1 MAFDVHDYVPPERE
15 WLLLTGQTGLVFAPR
30 VMSDRQLIP
39 EPQTAADNA
48 AVSSFLDEKGGLTD
62 PWGFCKDVL
71 GWPADRILGAPEQ
84 TPFPDGLGLLLT
96 EHDTLLEPHWGI
108 RDRGGD
114 WQVWVRVEEV
124 GIRPDERGALAG
136 WEATPAQR
144 FERLL
149 RERQI
154 PAGLL
159 ITDHEIRLIHAPRGE
174 TSGWIS
180 WRPVDLTTTAGRPM
194 LGGLKMVLGRH
205 RLFTAP
211 ADESLPA
218 LLKESRRAQET
229 VSTSLAQQVL
239 GALHELLRAYVA
251 ADPDAARALAAR
263 NPHHLY
269 EGLLTVLMRLVFV
282 LYAED
287 RSLLPSSADGDL
299 RALYEQNYSVRG
311 LLDQLDADAAL
322 YPDTMDE
329 RIGGWGRLLAL
340 FRLIHGGKGDW
351 IAARGGKLFDP
362 DVFLFLEG
370 RAATDDAPSVMRI
383 SDGCL
388 HRVLSGLMRLDGE
401 RLSYRTLDVE
411 QIGSVYETVMGFT
424 VEMTMGP
431 SIAIKAGKKDRTPV
445 FVNLAALLLE
455 KGPARLKWLKEN
467 TDRGKFPG
475 GMEAAIAGAGST
487 DDLLQAFI
495 RGSRDGVIDERGS
508 PGGHPVPAGTPVLQP
523 TDERRRSGSHYTPRS
538 LTEPIVRYALRPAFD
553 RLGDRPTPGQVLE
566 LKVCDPA
573 MGSGAF
579 LVEACR
585 QIGDRLEEAY
595 RAHGAPTNIPADEDL
610 ALYAKRRVAQV
621 CIYGVDR
628 NPMATDLARLS
639 MWLLT
644 LARDHEF
651 AFLDHALKTGDSLVG
666 LSLKQIEA
674 AHWDENKPGHAILRT
689 IVRDKVREALTARES
704 VRNAPEDERVIE
716 QARRNRVAEAAAA
729 TLRDIGDGVVAAFFA
744 GDRKKVREEKRLEV
758 EQAAASSDRERW
770 NGMAGAGAALRQG
783 EHGFAPFHWAL
794 EFPEVFVGDQAGF
807 CAIVGNPPFA
817 GKNTIINGN
826 RPHYLPWLQTLHEG
840 AHGNADLVAHFFRRA
855 FGLLKPNGVM
865 GLIATNTIGQG
876 DTRASGLTWILQNG
890 GAISHAV
897 RRLKWPGEAAVV
909 VSVVHVAKMAVQA
922 PNLDGHPVRRIS
934 AYLVEGDLDV
944 SPEPLAANNSK
955 AFQGSIVLGMGFTFD
970 DDAAANG
977 EAEPLSKMAEL
988 VRSDPRNSTRIFPF
1002 LGFDEVSSSPTH
1014 MHRRYVIDFGEMP
1027 LRRDQ
1032 ALPRWASL
1040 SAEERDDVSRSGL
1053 VPMDFIGPVAAD
1065 WPQLLSIVEALVKP
1079 ARDRDKR
1086 KARRERW
1093 WRFGDRQPGL
1103 YRAVE
1108 GMPYVLAAASQ
1119 AATHH
1124 VIAKIASGSVYS
1136 SNLNIFALPPD
1147 TGLCVLQARPHEV
1160 WVSAFGSTLGDAPVY
1175 TVKSCFRTFPFPND
1189 FESNPDLLC
1198 AGAAYHAHRA
1208 QMMIA
1213 SKKGL
1218 TKTYNR
1224 FHDRQDNAADIERL
1238 RVLHAEMDRAVF
1250 LAYACGE
1257 RDVAKAAVWRDL
1269 AERAQPEFIEQEA
1282 DDGKVAKTRLDWP
1295 QPFKDEVLG
1304 RLLDLNAGRV
1314 AIERAAGLVATSENE
1329 SEEDEA

>member
-15 WLLLTGQTGLVFAPR
+15 WLLLTGQTGLVFASR

-229 VSTSLAQQVL
+229 VSTALAQQVL
-239 GALHELLRAYVA
+239 GALHELLRGYVA
-251 ADPDAARALAAR
+251 AEPEAARAQAAR
-263 NPHHLY
+263 DPHHLY

-362 DVFLFLEG
+362 DIFPFLEG
-370 RAATDDAPSVMRI
+370 RSATGAAPSVMHI

-424 VEMTMGP
+424 VEAAAG
-431 SIAIKAGKKDRTPV
+431 SALAIKAGKNNRTPV
-445 FVNLAALLLE
+445 FVSLETLAALKAE
-455 KGPARLKWLKEN
+455 ARIKALK
-467 TDRGKFPG
+467 
-475 GMEAAIAGAGST
+475 
-487 DDLLQAFI
+487 DDYS
-495 RGSRDGVIDERGS
+495 RGSLTTKQTDAIKKAEGVSGLREALLPLVDERGS

-538 LTEPIVRYALRPAFD
+538 LTEPIVRYALKPAFD
-553 RLGDRPTPGQVLE
+553 RLGDGPTPEQVLE

-595 RAHGAPTNIPADEDL
+595 RAHGVPTNIPADEDL

-666 LSLKQIEA
+666 LSLKQISG
-674 AHWDENKPGHAILRT
+674 AHWDEAKPGHAILRT
-689 IVRDKVREALTARES
+689 IVRDKVRDALQARES

-729 TLRDIGDGVVAAFFA
+729 TLRDIGDGVIAAFFS
-744 GDRKKVREEKRLEV
+744 GDRRKAREEQRLEV

-770 NGMAGAGAALRQG
+770 DRMAAAGAALRQG
-783 EHGFAPFHWAL
+783 EHGFAPFHWEI
-794 EFPEVFVGDQAGF
+794 EFPEAFVGDETGF
-807 CAIVGNPPFA
+807 DAVIGNPPFA
-817 GKNTIINGN
+817 GKNTIIKGN
-826 RPHYLPWLQTLHEG
+826 PPHYLPWLQTLHEG
-840 AHGNADLVAHFFRRA
+840 SHGNSDLVAHFFRRA
-855 FGLLKPNGVM
+855 FSMLKPHGVM

-890 GAISHAV
+890 GVIGRAV
-897 RRLKWPGEAAVV
+897 RSLKWPGEAAVV
-909 VSVVHVAKMAVQA
+909 VSVVHVTKGRAERPV
-922 PNLDGHPVRRIS
+922 LDGHPVRRIS
-934 AYLVEGDLDV
+934 AYLVDGSLDV
-944 SPEPLAANNSK
+944 SPEPLAENSGK
-955 AFQGSIVLGMGFTFD
+955 AFVGTYVFGIGFTFD
-970 DDAAANG
+970 DEAASKG
-977 EAEPLSKMAEL
+977 EAESIAKMKSLVEGNSKNAE
-988 VRSDPRNSTRIFPF
+988 RIFPYV
-1002 LGFDEVSSSPTH
+1002 GGDEINTSADRNY
-1014 MHRRYVIDFGEMP
+1014 RRYVIDFSDFP
-1027 LRRDQ
+1027 LRRDVNS
-1032 ALPRWASL
+1032 ASWL
-1040 SAEERDDVSRSGL
+1040 TMSKRERDEALRLGI
-1053 VPMDFIGPVAAD
+1053 VPNDYPDPVASD
-1065 WPQLLSIVEALVKP
+1065 WPDLLSIVERLVKP
-1079 ARDRDKR
+1079 QRDKVDR
-1086 KARRERW
+1086 AARRDRW

-1103 YRAVE
+1103 YASLSRANPIVRSLTSAHHASFTMLPTGLVYDQTLLVWTGG
-1108 GMPYVLAAASQ
+1108 GMAVLAALISRVHETWAMFFG
-1119 AATHH
+1119 ADFGGT
-1124 VIAKIASGSVYS
+1124 GRY
-1136 SNLNIFALPPD
+1136 NLADCFRNFPLPANLEADPD
-1147 TGLCVLQARPHEV
+1147 LQVA
-1160 WVSAFGSTLGDAPVY
+1160 GSTYYDW
-1175 TVKSCFRTFPFPND
+1175 R
-1189 FESNPDLLC
+1189 
-1198 AGAAYHAHRA
+1198 
-1208 QMMIA
+1208 
-1213 SKKGL
+1213 SKVTTSRNEGL

-1224 FHDRQDNAADIERL
+1224 FHDRQEHAADIRQL
-1238 RVLHAEMDRAVF
+1238 RDLHAEMDRAVL
-1250 LAYACGE
+1250 LAYARGE
-1257 RDVAKAAVWRDL
+1257 ALEEKAAIWREL
-1269 AERAQPEFIEQEA
+1269 AERASARFIEQDS
-1282 DDGKVAKTRLDWP
+1282 DDGRKVKTRLDWP
-1295 QPFKDEVLG
+1295 QPFKDEILG
-1304 RLLDLNAGRV
+1304 RLLDLNA
-1314 AIERAAGLVATSENE
+1314 ERAAAEKAAGLTTAESENGAL
-1329 SEEDEA
+1329 EDEG